1 MIVFNCS
8 QAFAEFIE
16 PRKAGPA
23 PFVGAP
29 ASKHPGEDAPRL
41 IDADGQPPRHVEQW
55 LVHGLR
61 IRRKTCVLVM
71 DIDTR
76 YAMLFSDLRRGDP
89 EGFLNAFATR
99 LMNEMALAAS
109 EIGMLADFEAMLT
122 AFLGR
127 HERFQ
132 FVKRSERST
141 LAHLTQAAW
150 VVEDYAADVGHLPQT
165 HEECAAI
172 DAHINETPRRAKDR
186 PGWFYAQ
193 QEMLCAWLRAY
204 GGLTAAGEASV
215 RARMQAQRRAHR
227 HPPQPAATD

>member
-16 PRKAGPA
+16 PKKAGPVPLVSA
-23 PFVGAP
+23 PVA
-29 ASKHPGEDAPRL
+29 KHPAEDAPHL
-41 IDADGQPPRHVEQW
+41 IDTDGEPPRHVEQW
-55 LVHGLR
+55 LVHCLR
-61 IRRKTCVLVM
+61 IQRKTCVLVM

-76 YAMLFSDLRRGDP
+76 YAMVFVGLRRGDP

-109 EIGMLADFEAMLT
+109 EIGMLADFETALT
-122 AFLGR
+122 AFLER
-127 HERFQ
+127 HARFS

-150 VVEDYAADVGHLPQT
+150 DVELFAEDADHLPES
-165 HEECAAI
+165 HEECAAL
-172 DAHINETPRRAKDR
+172 DARLNDTPRQAKGR

-204 GGLTAAGEASV
+204 GGLTANGDASV
-215 RARMQAQRRAHR
+215 RARMQAHRRGR
-227 HPPQPAATD
+227 LTIHPQQ

>member
-16 PRKAGPA
+16 PRKSGPA
-23 PFVGAP
+23 PLVGAP
-29 ASKHPGEDAPRL
+29 AAKHPGDDAPQL
-41 IDADGQPPRHVEQW
+41 IDVDGQPPRHIEQW
-55 LVHGLR
+55 LVHCLR
-61 IRRKTCVLVM
+61 LRRKTCVLVM

-76 YAMLFSDLRRGDP
+76 YAMVFVGLRRGDP

-99 LMNEMALAAS
+99 LMNEMALAAD
-109 EIGMLADFEAMLT
+109 EIGMLADFEMALT
-122 AFLGR
+122 AFLER
-127 HERFQ
+127 HARFS

-150 VVEDYAADVGHLPQT
+150 DVELYAEDAGHLPES

-172 DAHINETPRRAKDR
+172 DARINDTPRRAKGR

-204 GGLTAAGEASV
+204 GGLTANGETSV
-215 RARMQAQRRAHR
+215 RARLHARRQRH
-227 HPPQPAATD
+227 HPTNPQQ